1 MKSVGSQKRNNLYEL
16 IMRIAKLYREAD
28 KETRIR
34 VGEKM
39 LGGKIDEQS
48 SFDREIN

>member
-1 MKSVGSQKRNNLYEL
+1 MNDLYEL

-34 VGEKM
+34 VGER